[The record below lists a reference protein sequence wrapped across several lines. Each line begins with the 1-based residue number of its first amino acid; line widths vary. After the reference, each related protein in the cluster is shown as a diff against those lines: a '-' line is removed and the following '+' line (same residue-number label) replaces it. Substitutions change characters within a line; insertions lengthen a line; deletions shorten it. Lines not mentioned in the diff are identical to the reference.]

1 MIETKDIKGD
11 KMEEDNAATVIIV
24 VFSIALILLGFTIGK
39 VTTVNSSETHETII
53 KHNCGEYNSK
63 TGIFQFVK

>member
-1 MIETKDIKGD
+1 MEKDNGTTFMILALI
-11 KMEEDNAATVIIV
+11 
-24 VFSIALILLGFTIGK
+24 IALISFGFVIGK
-39 VTTVNSSETHETII
+39 ITTRNNSETHEAII